1 MVKKGEG
8 LSVGKWGRDKGG
20 NKRNKGEGLRVGVRG
35 RVKCEERGRVQ
46 GGNKGKGLRG
56 K

>member
-1 MVKKGEG
+1 V
-8 LSVGKWGRDKGG
+8 GRDKGG
-20 NKRNKGEGLRVGVRG
+20 NKGNKGEGLRVGERG
-35 RVKCEERGRVQ
+35 RVKCGERGRVQ